1 MVPVRLPMRH
11 RATLSIVLGVAL
23 LTAFPSDLHP
33 QEPVRIRSGLVRGIR
48 DGDLVTYKGIPYA
61 APPLADLR
69 WKPPQPARWWDGVR
83 EATTFSL
90 PCAQS
95 PFPPGT
101 HPGPWTEDCLTI
113 NIWAPP
119 VRPDSLLP
127 VLVVIPGGGF
137 FTGGGGGELLND
149 GSNLAKHGIVVVSF
163 NYRLGVFGFFA
174 HPVLSKE
181 SATHVSGNYG
191 PMDQL
196 LPALALGVASR
207 IGAQTV
213 APAAA
218 YSFVT
223 CTGASRASMRV
234 VASEARPFD

>member
-1 MVPVRLPMRH
+1 
-11 RATLSIVLGVAL
+11 
-23 LTAFPSDLHP
+23 
-33 QEPVRIRSGLVRGIR
+33 
-48 DGDLVTYKGIPYA
+48 
-61 APPLADLR
+61 
-69 WKPPQPARWWDGVR
+69 
-83 EATTFSL
+83 
-90 PCAQS
+90 
-95 PFPPGT
+95 
-101 HPGPWTEDCLTI
+101 
-113 NIWAPP
+113 
-119 VRPDSLLP
+119 
-127 VLVVIPGGGF
+127 
-137 FTGGGGGELLND
+137 
-149 GSNLAKHGIVVVSF
+149 VVSF

-174 HPVLSKE
+174 HSVLSKE

-191 PMDQL
+191 LMDQL